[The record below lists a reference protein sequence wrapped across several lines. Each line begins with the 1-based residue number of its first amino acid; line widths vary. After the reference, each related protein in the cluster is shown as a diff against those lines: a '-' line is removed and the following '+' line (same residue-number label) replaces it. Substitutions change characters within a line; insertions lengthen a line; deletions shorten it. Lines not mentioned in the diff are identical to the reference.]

1 VFTGIVEEVG
11 RVIDVGARDGLVAL
25 RVVSDRVRQH
35 LGLGGSVAVDGCCQT
50 VTALDHESFTVEVM
64 AVTRE
69 RTTLGGLEPG
79 TPVNLEAPLRAGDPL
94 GGHMV
99 LGHVDDVG
107 EVVSVRA
114 HEGDHR
120 VRVRVPRELARYCA
134 ARGSVAVDG
143 VSLTVAEAHDDG
155 FTVALKLDEFNNTS
169 YEGVTAENFRGI
181 DVAADFSIPAAV
193 VENVERISALG
204 VNIVVGTTGW
214 TEHVDRVKAAVRRN
228 GIGLVWSPNYSIG
241 VNVFARVVAETA
253 RLLAKEPE
261 YGAWAWEIHHA
272 TKKDAPSGTLL
283 KLIDEMTRAGYS
295 RAIDVSSNR
304 AGAHPGTHEIGF
316 DSAADTITLRHVA
329 RGREGFARG
338 ALKAAQW
345 VVGKKG
351 FHEFREILFS

>member
-1 VFTGIVEEVG
+1 MRKLAIVGYGKMG
-11 RVIDVGARDGLVAL
+11 RLIEQFA
-25 RVVSDRVRQH
+25 
-35 LGLGGSVAVDGCCQT
+35 
-50 VTALDHESFTVEVM
+50 
-64 AVTRE
+64 
-69 RTTLGGLEPG
+69 PG
-79 TPVNLEAPLRAGDPL
+79 
-94 GGHMV
+94 
-99 LGHVDDVG
+99 
-107 EVVSVRA
+107 
-114 HEGDHR
+114 
-120 VRVRVPRELARYCA
+120 Y
-134 ARGSVAVDG
+134 
-143 VSLTVAEAHDDG
+143 G
-155 FTVALKLDEFNNTS
+155 FTVALKLDEFNNTN

-181 DVAADFSIPAAV
+181 DVAVDFSIPGAV
-193 VENVERISALG
+193 AENVERIAALG

-214 TEHVDRVKAAVRRN
+214 TEQVDRVRAAVRTN

-253 RLLAKEPE
+253 RLLANEPG
-261 YGAWAWEIHHA
+261 YGAWAWEIHHV

-283 KLIDEMTRAGYS
+283 KLIDEMTRAGFS